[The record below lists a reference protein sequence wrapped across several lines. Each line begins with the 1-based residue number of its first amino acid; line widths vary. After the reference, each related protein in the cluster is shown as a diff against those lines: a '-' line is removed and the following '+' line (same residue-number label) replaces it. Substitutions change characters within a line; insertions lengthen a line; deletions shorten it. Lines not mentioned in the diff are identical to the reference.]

1 MSDALDKA
9 QRFLDEAVNLLP
21 RVPDASGRTA
31 IVGLM
36 GYAQSGKDT
45 TAQVLTDEFGFTRIA
60 FADALRDMLYAL
72 NPPIIV
78 DEWVDSL
85 GDHEMYGTVKGVV
98 DSVGWDE
105 AKTRYRHVRI
115 LLQRLGTEAGRNVLG
130 QSVWV
135 DAAMRKVKPGGR
147 YVFTDVRFPNE
158 VTAVRDAGGL
168 MWRVVREGTKPV
180 NAHAS
185 ETAAD
190 DVFADVTFL
199 NNGTVED
206 LHRAV
211 REVAR
216 GNGWK

>member
-72 NPPIIV
+72 NPILDRPDYYRLQDLV
-78 DEWVDSL
+78 DHL
-85 GDHEMYGTVKGVV
+85 GWEAAKG
-98 DSVGWDE
+98 WTPE
-105 AKTRYRHVRI
+105 VRE

-158 VTAVRDAGGL
+158 VSAVRDAGGL